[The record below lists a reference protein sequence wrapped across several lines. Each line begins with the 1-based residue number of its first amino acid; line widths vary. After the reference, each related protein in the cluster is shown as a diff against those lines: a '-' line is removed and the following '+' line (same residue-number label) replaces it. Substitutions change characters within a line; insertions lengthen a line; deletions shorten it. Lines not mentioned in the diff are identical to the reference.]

1 MTSVPKPIFGPNG
14 FVAPSESDIR
24 AGVFADLN
32 DAFGGDL
39 NPAPET
45 PQGQLSV
52 TIAAVIG
59 FCNDLFLDIT
69 NQVDPAYADG
79 RMQDAIARIYF
90 LERNPAEPTA
100 VTATCGGAQGTIIPI
115 GALAKTADG
124 TTYSCTAEGTIPVSG
139 TIDLPFQSIVPG
151 PVPCVPGSLN
161 TIYRAIPGWDSITNA
176 ADGVLGR
183 NVESRAEFEA
193 RRAASVALNALGVLP
208 AIRATVLNVPNV
220 LDVYA
225 TENPTAA
232 PVVIGGVSV
241 AAHSLYVAVA
251 GGNAD
256 DIAKAIWTKKNPG
269 CDYTGTTTVVV
280 TDDNSGYSLPYPAYD
295 VSFTIPDE
303 VPILFSVTI
312 ADSVTVPA
320 DAEDLIRQA
329 IITAFSGSDGGSRAG
344 IGSTIYA
351 SRYYAPVANL
361 GSWAQIISIKIGTV
375 TANLDELTLD
385 IDQIPTINATDIA
398 VAAV

>member
-24 AGVFADLN
+24 AGVFTDLN

-45 PQGQLSV
+45 PQGQWSV
-52 TIAAVIG
+52 TLAAVIG

-69 NQVDPAYADG
+69 NQVDPAYANG

-90 LERNPAEPTA
+90 LERNPAEPTV
-100 VTATCGGAQGTIIPI
+100 VTATCGGAVGTVIPV

-124 TTYSCTAEGTIPVSG
+124 SIYVCTLRGTIPPSG
-139 TIDLPFQSIVPG
+139 TIDLPFEAVQTG
-151 PVPCVPGSLN
+151 PIPCVPGSLN
-161 TIYRAIPGWDSITNA
+161 TIYQAIPGWDSITNV

-225 TENPTAA
+225 TENPTGA
-232 PVVIGGVSV
+232 PVVVGGVSLN
-241 AAHSLYVAVA
+241 AHSLYVAVA
-251 GGNAD
+251 GGNSD
-256 DIAKAIWTKKNPG
+256 DIAKAIWSKKMPG

-280 TDDNSGYSLPYPAYD
+280 TDDNSGYTPPYPTYD
-295 VSFTIPDE
+295 VKFTIPAE
-303 VPILFSVTI
+303 VAIKFAVTI

-320 DAEDLIRQA
+320 NAEDLIRNA
-329 IITAFSGSDGGSRAG
+329 IVTAFSGSDGGSRAG
-344 IGSTIYA
+344 IGSTLYA

-361 GSWAQIISIKIGTV
+361 GSWAQIVSIKIGIA
-375 TANLDELTLD
+375 TATLDEVTLN
-385 IDQIPTINATDIA
+385 IDQIPTINVSDIA
-398 VAAV
+398 VSLV